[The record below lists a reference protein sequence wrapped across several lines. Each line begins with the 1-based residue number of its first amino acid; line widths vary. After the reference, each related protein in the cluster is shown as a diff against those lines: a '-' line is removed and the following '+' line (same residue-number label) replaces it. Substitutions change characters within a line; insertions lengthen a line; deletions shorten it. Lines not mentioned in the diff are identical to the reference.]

1 MPTPLHRA
9 TSASVT
15 HHDMTSDTRLGSPK
29 TRELAVV
36 PDGRRRSDCK
46 IRSDELSF
54 SPERAATKPSA
65 RGDDDDDGGASSIA
79 TSSRGSLGG
88 ASVGGGVA
96 APSKGGDREP
106 VSEETDS
113 NDVTVE
119 SIDASRGE
127 ASGQSLEA
135 APSCP
140 SGQSLDPEDDNRPLS
155 LDASPGCMAHT
166 NAGGTAASTSV
177 AFPRAAS
184 RLLCGMRRLASDG
197 GAAAA
202 RGSPGDDE
210 LPQFAG
216 ERNDDEEPTAPPQI
230 RWASEIG

>member
-65 RGDDDDDGGASSIA
+65 RGDDDDDGASSIA

-119 SIDASRGE
+119 SIDASRGK

-166 NAGGTAASTSV
+166 NAGGNAASTSV
-177 AFPRAAS
+177 AFSACSLPPRRVCATVWHAAV
-184 RLLCGMRRLASDG
+184 GLAPDG
-197 GAAAA
+197 G
-202 RGSPGDDE
+202 GG
-210 LPQFAG
+210 AG
-216 ERNDDEEPTAPPQI
+216 EPRGRRGAAV
-230 RWASEIG
+230 RWGKGRR

>member
-65 RGDDDDDGGASSIA
+65 RGDDDDDDGASSIA

-119 SIDASRGE
+119 SIDASRGK

-166 NAGGTAASTSV
+166 NAGGNAASTSV
-177 AFPRAAS
+177 AFSACSLPPRRVCATVWHAAV
-184 RLLCGMRRLASDG
+184 GLAPDG
-197 GAAAA
+197 G
-202 RGSPGDDE
+202 GG
-210 LPQFAG
+210 AG
-216 ERNDDEEPTAPPQI
+216 EPRGRRGAAV
-230 RWASEIG
+230 RWGKGRR